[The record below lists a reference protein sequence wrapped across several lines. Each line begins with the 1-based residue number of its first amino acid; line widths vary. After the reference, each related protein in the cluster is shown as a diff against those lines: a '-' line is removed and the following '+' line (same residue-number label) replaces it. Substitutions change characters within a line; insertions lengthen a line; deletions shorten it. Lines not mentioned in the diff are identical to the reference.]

1 MHASATSPMR
11 PLGRAALALALALVT
26 VGAQAQWTWRDRN
39 GQLHASDR
47 PPPAEVPERDIV
59 RRPHQQ
65 RAATPAPR
73 PAPAASAADPN
84 VGSGREPAAAP
95 KGDPE
100 LEARL
105 KRANEEKQAQAE
117 REKARVA
124 ALRADN
130 CQRAQEA
137 LRTYES
143 GIRLTR
149 VNERGEREFI
159 DDNARAEQIARAQ
172 QVVQADCR

>member
-1 MHASATSPMR
+1 MR

-47 PPPAEVPERDIV
+47 APPADVPERDIV
-59 RRPHQQ
+59 RRPHQ
-65 RAATPAPR
+65 RTVSAPR
-73 PAPAASAADPN
+73 PIPAASATTEAT
-84 VGSGREPAAAP
+84 VSGREPTAAP

-117 REKARVA
+117 RDKARLA
-124 ALRADN
+124 AQRADN

-159 DDNARAEQIARAQ
+159 DDSARAEQIARAQ
-172 QVVQADCR
+172 QVVETDCR